1 MEDTIKIMLDKTMF
15 MVTDLSLFQKARQ
28 EASRGYFT
36 LVQNPSKSE
45 QRSGIYKP
53 RLTLTRRFNA
63 SGRNESTL
71 AIELSLA
78 KLLFKNNFDEF
89 RDESFKQSAEILQS
103 ALKDMGIR
111 VFYEVLINAPVSAI
125 HLSKNFPLT
134 DGLIPYHYIKR
145 ISEGNYKLSLATDKI
160 EYRDDG
166 NLFKIHTNSWELV
179 FYDKLNEMGIAKR
192 SEKLS
197 EEKDISIQLKLFE
210 NLKIRKPFEVLR
222 MEARLNTRANI
233 RHILKEIGRN
243 DEVTFKG
250 LYNSEFSQAVL
261 LYFLDYIEKARPSL
275 LDYQPRNTQSILP
288 DIILNNPA
296 YSSRKQLFLYG
307 MRRAME
313 DYSMRELRNMLGKD
327 KTRAWY
333 RLVNECSSINLPK
346 SRDVFEVLRKQLTAF
361 KPLRLLDFQDKMIN
375 NDK

>member
-1 MEDTIKIMLDKTMF
+1 MLDKTMF
-15 MVTDLSLFQKARQ
+15 MVTDLSLFQKGRQ

-45 QRSGIYKP
+45 LRSGIYKP
-53 RLTLTRRFNA
+53 RLTLTKRFNA
-63 SGRNESTL
+63 SGRHESTL

-78 KLLFKNNFDEF
+78 KSLFKNNFDEF
-89 RDESFKQSAEILQS
+89 RDDSFKQSAEVLQLTLRS
-103 ALKDMGIR
+103 MGIR

-134 DGLIPYHYIKR
+134 DGSIPYSYIKKV
-145 ISEGNYKLSLATDKI
+145 SEGNYKLSLATDKI

-166 NLFKIHTNSWELV
+166 SLFKIHTNSWELV

-197 EEKDISIQLKLFE
+197 EEKDISLQLKLFE
-210 NLKIRKPFEVLR
+210 NLKKRKLFEVLR
-222 MEARLNTRANI
+222 MEARLNTRAKI

-243 DEVTFKG
+243 DELTFKG

-261 LYFLDYIEKARPSL
+261 LYFLDYVEKARPSL
-275 LDYQPRNTQSILP
+275 LDYQPQNTKSILP

-307 MRRAME
+307 MKRAME
-313 DYSMRELRNMLGKD
+313 DYPMRELRNMLGKD

-333 RLVNECSSINLPK
+333 RLVNECKSVNLPK
-346 SRDVFEVLRKQLTAF
+346 SRDVFGVLRKQLIAF
-361 KPLRLLDFQDKMIN
+361 EPLKLIDFEAGMIN
-375 NDK
+375 NDKYS